1 MYNKCRNSNFLP
13 SFVHTIT
20 TSFPSVHAYILPLLF
35 SYFLSRRW
43 RKPTYLSKCKWYT
56 ARITFFVGHTWFG
69 SRSSIYQ
76 ISLDEKSSDCAS
88 TNYRQ
93 KQTVSKGESHLNN
106 QIYKFSNHF
115 LLVKKLSEVTTWKLN
130 WLLNWITVNDFHF
143 LSVLLLSSYCFD
155 YVYIRSFKYQLVYK
169 YFLIWKCTGGVLWE
183 RQHSW
188 QWNLGR
194 YGFERILRANWYIN

>member
-1 MYNKCRNSNFLP
+1 MFTQSLLHSLLCM
-13 SFVHTIT
+13 HTYFHYSLV
-20 TSFPSVHAYILPLLF
+20 TSLAEDKENQHIFPSVSDTQLE
-35 SYFLSRRW
+35 YF
-43 RKPTYLSKCKWYT
+43 
-56 ARITFFVGHTWFG
+56 FFAGHTWFG

-76 ISLDEKSSDCAS
+76 IGLDEKSSDCAS

-93 KQTVSKGESHLNN
+93 KQTISKGKSHLNN
-106 QIYKFSNHF
+106 QIYKFANHF
-115 LLVKKLSEVTTWKLN
+115 LLVQKLSKVTTWKLN

-169 YFLIWKCTGGVLWE
+169 YFLIWICTGGVLWE

-194 YGFERILRANWYIN
+194 YGFERILRASWYIN